1 MTQSSRAQWGLA
13 RVALAISVFTTGCAA
28 TLVDPRVPAG
38 AEKSEWVD
46 FYLFGLLGHEVVDV
60 RDLCPTARAHEV
72 HVGSNVATLGLS
84 VVTLGI
90 YTPRKVTVTCAKA
103 RGEP

>member
-1 MTQSSRAQWGLA
+1 MTQSSRAKWGLA
-13 RVALAISVFTTGCAA
+13 CALLATSFVTSGCAA

-46 FYLFGLLGHEVVDV
+46 FYLFGIVGQEEVDV
-60 RDLCPTARAHEV
+60 RDLCPTARAREV
-72 HVGSNVATLGLS
+72 HVGSNVATFGLS

-103 RGEP
+103 GGDR